1 MMGQAPIQA
10 TDLRMLCASF
20 HKTTSLRSLRLFP
33 ERYVMVR
40 GGVEDCSCLLSP
52 YSPQSHAIVVLV
64 RQPRRH
70 APPGATAVWK
80 PCRFLSLSE
89 GDGTHSLFLCKLVTV
104 LPYWWHLY
112 LYLLDLL

>member
-20 HKTTSLRSLRLFP
+20 HKTTSLRSFRLFP

-70 APPGATAVWK
+70 APPVATAVWK
-80 PCRFLSLSE
+80 PCRFLSLRE
-89 GDGTHSLFLCKLVTV
+89 GSGPHSLSLCKLVSV
-104 LPYWWHLY
+104 RPYCLHHY
-112 LYLLDLL
+112 RY